1 MCLDLKIDGTIVLSV
16 RLDKEITNDR
26 ITERHLKITS
36 RGVSHEGETVFFNK
50 VFQLLGSVRP
60 SIRPYKTV
68 RSFVNLGRIELT
80 YRAQTFSDFPLA
92 ISYLMKSEATL

>member
-36 RGVSHEGETVFFNK
+36 RGVSHEGEPFFFN
-50 VFQLLGSVRP
+50 F
-60 SIRPYKTV
+60 
-68 RSFVNLGRIELT
+68 
-80 YRAQTFSDFPLA
+80 
-92 ISYLMKSEATL
+92 